1 MKIVLA
7 DDHHLVRQA
16 LRMCL
21 GSFPT
26 FEVAGEASDGPSAV
40 AMALELAP
48 DVLVVDIS
56 MPGLSGIEVTRRV
69 VEGLSGR
76 CRVLALS
83 MHGNREFVTEMFR
96 AGASGYVVK
105 AAAWDELVLAL
116 QTVADGKTYV
126 SPAVAG
132 ALLDAFVRPGEAGD
146 PELTP
151 RERDVL
157 RLVSA
162 GLNTKE
168 VADELGISD
177 KTVHALRSRLLKKL
191 NIQSVAELTKY
202 AIRRGFAA
210 LD

>member
-1 MKIVLA
+1 MRIVLA
-7 DDHHLVRQA
+7 DDHQLVRQC

-21 GSFPT
+21 TSYPT
-26 FEVAGEASDGPSAV
+26 IEVAGEASDGPSAV
-40 AMALELAP
+40 AAALELKP

-56 MPGLSGIEVTRRV
+56 MPLLSGTEVTRQV
-69 VEGLSGR
+69 VKALGTS

-83 MHGNREFVTEMFR
+83 MHSNREFVTEMFR

-105 AAAWDELVLAL
+105 AAAYDELVLAL
-116 QTVADGKTYV
+116 QTVMEGKTYV

-132 ALLDAFVRPGEAGD
+132 ALVDAFMRPGGAE

-157 RLVSA
+157 RLVSG

-168 VADELGISD
+168 VADHLGISD
-177 KTVHALRSRLLKKL
+177 KTVHALRGRLMKKL
-191 NIQSVAELTKY
+191 NLQSVADLTKY
-202 AIRRGFAA
+202 AIRTGFAA